1 MNNFQFSFRELDN
14 LVETKRI
21 FTMGKYEFCLI
32 DYCGL
37 YYVSDEICFALLHL
51 NVEEL
56 KICYDDFEQQ
66 FSSTIKIQIPDLNP
80 KSVQLCFRSIW
91 INTKIKG
98 KSYKGSFI
106 DITNINN
113 KKEWCH
119 IRTNIY
125 FPIPSRCVL
134 CFSQMIS

>member
-113 KKEWCH
+113 KK
-119 IRTNIY
+119 RMVPY
-125 FPIPSRCVL
+125 
-134 CFSQMIS
+134 